1 VATTILLAR
10 HGETDWNAERRWQG
24 HVDRPLNELGREQAH
39 GLADAL
45 EGESIAAIYSS
56 DLLRAHETARIV
68 GARLGIDVVVDPAL
82 REMDV
87 GSWSGLTN
95 DEIQDRFPEQF
106 ERWSPGEHPPHDG
119 ETRDELRARVL
130 AAVERIAIAHRD
142 ARVLIVAHGGVLRAV
157 LRSISDAHRLRR
169 FANCDVAR
177 IAVEDGRVT
186 ALD

>member
-24 HVDRPLNELGREQAH
+24 HVDRPLNELGREQAES
-39 GLADAL
+39 LADAL

-68 GARLGIDVVVDPAL
+68 GARLGIEVVVDPAL

-130 AAVERIAIAHRD
+130 AAVERIATAASCVPCS
-142 ARVLIVAHGGVLRAV
+142 ARSPTRTGCDGSPTATWPESPSRTAG
-157 LRSISDAHRLRR
+157 SRR
-169 FANCDVAR
+169 
-177 IAVEDGRVT
+177 
-186 ALD
+186 